1 MSFLSDFE
9 TQLTSAFTDVVT
21 PVSAAVASGFRPIF
35 VAGFSIWIL
44 MISYE
49 VAWGKTEDGMTFIL
63 TKIGKI
69 FFIGLVA
76 LYGWGSIRELAEALR
91 MGFVSFVS
99 CSGGGCA
106 GTISEALE
114 LNLLTPLGQV
124 WRNLY
129 LSMIDALSV
138 WSVFSFDFL
147 AQCFLMLCAA
157 VVYAGLT
164 VCVAL
169 LSIVTLAMYMVS
181 FASFQLMMAVGPF
194 FLLCLSFPVTQKF
207 FETWTGAVMT
217 AIMAMTF
224 TALLA
229 VMAASLLGL
238 NTVVTATTT
247 IDWSGSYDF
256 IVAMLAKC
264 GYALLLVYLYYKVFD
279 LAASL
284 GGGMNMGNNMTG
296 AVRTLARD
304 LMRQSGG
311 RGGSGS
317 ANSLGQ
323 GRGGSAPSGSGRG
336 GFGAAVAANHSL
348 TGMGITAGGRAAMA
362 GGRVAMAGASAGGR
376 AAMAGARAAGG
387 AGAQIGRFAY
397 NRGVSAAVA
406 ARRLFK

>member
-1 MSFLSDFE
+1 
-9 TQLTSAFTDVVT
+9 
-21 PVSAAVASGFRPIF
+21 
-35 VAGFSIWIL
+35 
-44 MISYE
+44 
-49 VAWGKTEDGMTFIL
+49 
-63 TKIGKI
+63 
-69 FFIGLVA
+69 
-76 LYGWGSIRELAEALR
+76 
-91 MGFVSFVS
+91 
-99 CSGGGCA
+99 
-106 GTISEALE
+106 
-114 LNLLTPLGQV
+114 
-124 WRNLY
+124 
-129 LSMIDALSV
+129 
-138 WSVFSFDFL
+138 
-147 AQCFLMLCAA
+147 
-157 VVYAGLT
+157 
-164 VCVAL
+164 
-169 LSIVTLAMYMVS
+169 
-181 FASFQLMMAVGPF
+181 MAVGPF

-247 IDWSGSYDF
+247 IDWSGGYDF

-311 RGGSGS
+311 RGGSGG

-323 GRGGSAPSGSGRG
+323 GRGGSAPSGGTGRG
-336 GFGAAVAANHSL
+336 GFRDAVAANHSL

-362 GGRVAMAGASAGGR
+362 GASAAGR
-376 AAMAGARAAGG
+376 GARAVGG

-397 NRGVSAAVA
+397 NRGAAASVA